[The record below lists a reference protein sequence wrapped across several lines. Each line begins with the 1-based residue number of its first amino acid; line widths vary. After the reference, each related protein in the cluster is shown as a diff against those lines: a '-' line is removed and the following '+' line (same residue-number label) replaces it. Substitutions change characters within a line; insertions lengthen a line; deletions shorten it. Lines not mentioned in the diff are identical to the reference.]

1 MLVLGGFGSVLG
13 LCCCGFDFVV
23 ALRWF
28 GGLLGWLL
36 WVVVCGYLTCLKVL
50 LLRDG
55 FGAFV

>member
-28 GGLLGWLL
+28 GGLLGCLL
-36 WVVVCGYLTCLKVL
+36 WVGGLWLFDL
-50 LLRDG
+50 FEG
-55 FGAFV
+55 FTVAGWI